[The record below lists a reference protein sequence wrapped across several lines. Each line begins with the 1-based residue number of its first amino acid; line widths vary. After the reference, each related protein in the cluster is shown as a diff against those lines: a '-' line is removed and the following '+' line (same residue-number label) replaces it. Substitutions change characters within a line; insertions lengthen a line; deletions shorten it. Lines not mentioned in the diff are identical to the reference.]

1 MFSGASV
8 LQSVLVVYSPLLLNS
23 IPLNGYTIF
32 YLPAHRLK
40 SIRFYFCLFFSF
52 LVVRSPCCCAGKLS
66 RGKWGPPFSCGAEVS
81 RCSGFS
87 CFGAQAL
94 GAWASGVTA
103 QGFWSTGSVDVVH
116 RLSCS
121 VRGGMWSLLRPGI
134 ELVSAALVDELLS
147 MVPSGKSLLA
157 VINNAAITF
166 TYKSL
171 RGYMF
176 SFLLLDT

>member
-1 MFSGASV
+1 M
-8 LQSVLVVYSPLLLNS
+8 
-23 IPLNGYTIF
+23 
-32 YLPAHRLK
+32 
-40 SIRFYFCLFFSF
+40 
-52 LVVRSPCCCAGKLS
+52 
-66 RGKWGPPFSCGAEVS
+66 
-81 RCSGFS
+81 
-87 CFGAQAL
+87 
-94 GAWASGVTA
+94 
-103 QGFWSTGSVDVVH
+103 VH

-121 VRGGMWSLLRPGI
+121 VCGGMWSLLRPGI

-176 SFLLLDT
+176 SFLLLVT